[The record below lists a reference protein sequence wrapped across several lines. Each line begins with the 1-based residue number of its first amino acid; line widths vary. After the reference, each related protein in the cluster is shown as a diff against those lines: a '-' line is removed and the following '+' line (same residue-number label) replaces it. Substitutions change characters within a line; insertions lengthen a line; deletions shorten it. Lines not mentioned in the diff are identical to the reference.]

1 MVIAQ
6 ASIDDRCPVCKSD
19 KYLNPN
25 LKFLVNPECYH
36 KMLVPCQ
43 ASESGQ
49 ADGRCETCIDRIFT
63 LGPAP
68 CPQCGRMLRK
78 AKFRKQTFEDTL
90 VEREVD
96 VRRRITKLYF
106 PFLIYLKDHTY
117 DRFNKRRED
126 FRTLR
131 EYNDYLEDVEEISN
145 TP

>member
-6 ASIDDRCPVCKSD
+6 ASVDDRCPVCKSD

-36 KMLVPCQ
+36 KLYCN
-43 ASESGQ
+43 SEKGLTN
-49 ADGRCETCIDRIFT
+49 RCETCIDRIFT

-96 VRRRITKLYF
+96 VRRRITKL
-106 PFLIYLKDHTY
+106 
-117 DRFNKRRED
+117 FNKRRED
-126 FRTLR
+126 FKTLR
-131 EYNDYLEDVEEISN
+131 AYNDYLEEVEDIS
-145 TP
+145 TPLLKVI